1 MLRLTMKSLAQLCE
15 EETNRE
21 NAQKDGKGQE
31 GGNNRDVPKK
41 KMRPSQMKRLKRRA
55 HKREAETEKAQGNK
69 EREPNTKGNTERK
82 EESKGN
88 SNGTVG
94 SRDEFRHHV
103 KKSGILELIERSLEQ
118 LCKEETERDHGP

>member
-1 MLRLTMKSLAQLCE
+1 MCE

-41 KMRPSQMKRLKRRA
+41 KMRPSQTKRLKKRA
-55 HKREAETEKAQGNK
+55 HKREVEIEKAQASK
-69 EREPNTKGNTERK
+69 EREPNNEGNTGRK
-82 EESKGN
+82 EENKGN
-88 SNGTVG
+88 SNGTVS

-103 KKSGILELIERSLEQ
+103 KKSGVLELIERSLEQ
-118 LCKEETERDHGP
+118 LCKEETERDQGP